1 LNLAELNAAPASRA
15 ADLLA
20 ACCGSTQWIAQMVSR
35 RPFALRDDLLNAAD
49 EIWWQL
55 ERSDW
60 LEAFAHHP
68 RIGEKASAVAQNE
81 QGRTWSLSEQS
92 SVERAPEMIRLAQQ
106 DMNAQY
112 ERKFGY
118 IYIVCATGKSPN
130 EMLTIARER
139 LSNDPETEIEI
150 AAEEQRK
157 IMRLRLEK
165 LLEAK

>member
-1 LNLAELNAAPASRA
+1 VTLAELNAAPATRA
-15 ADLLA
+15 ADLLG
-20 ACCGSTQWIAQMVSR
+20 ACCGSTQWVTQMISR
-35 RPFALRDDLLNAAD
+35 RPFASREDLLNAAD

-55 ERSDW
+55 QRNDW

-68 RIGEKASAVAQNE
+68 RIGEKASIVAQNE
-81 QGRTWSLSEQS
+81 QGKQWSLSEQS

-130 EMLTIARER
+130 EMLSIARER
-139 LSNDPETEIEI
+139 LSNDAETEIEV